1 MQLKLIGN
9 KQQQHVQ
16 KQLTCW
22 TLYI

>member
-1 MQLKLIGN
+1 MQLKHIGN